1 MPPLSSSTWRSMIS
15 AASVDGSRWRA
26 CARRMSSCSNSGVRS
41 WTKIVSF
48 SGSCAGGMTGGSLYQ
63 SDRKEPRFLQLVER
77 FLRACVVCWAG
88 RRFEVSVTTLRKTR
102 AIAVQLPPQTI
113 KRLDELAEAS
123 GMSRHRYMI
132 LILERAVKA
141 NVTVCEQVAFSNE
154 HL

>member
-1 MPPLSSSTWRSMIS
+1 MAFDDFRSLGRRVTV
-15 AASVDGSRWRA
+15 AGLRPEDEFLLQFRREVVDENCFFFRIV
-26 CARRMSSCSNSGVRS
+26 RRGHS
-41 WTKIVSF
+41 WSL
-48 SGSCAGGMTGGSLYQ
+48 LYQ
-63 SDRKEPRFLQLVER
+63 NDRKDPRFFQLVER
-77 FLRACVVCWAG
+77 FLRACVVCWSG
-88 RRFEVSVTTLRKTR
+88 RRLEVSVTTLRKTR

>member
-1 MPPLSSSTWRSMIS
+1 MGQICNT
-15 AASVDGSRWRA
+15 
-26 CARRMSSCSNSGVRS
+26 
-41 WTKIVSF
+41 IVT
-48 SGSCAGGMTGGSLYQ
+48 AQ
-63 SDRKEPRFLQLVER
+63 
-77 FLRACVVCWAG
+77 
-88 RRFEVSVTTLRKTR
+88 RKTR